1 MLVVVTRLINTLVLL
16 LVFIALSPV
25 LYAHDKSELTV
36 AQMSQN
42 DFDAK
47 LLPIIRSISMHDY
60 EKALILISTLSG
72 NELSVSQQDKLNVL
86 AAECYVNTD
95 KLDNALAIADELR
108 KSSNNYFV
116 AYAKYIEGRVDFSRQ
131 MYGSAASKFRSAIA
145 INNNDSNF
153 YVWLAQASL
162 ASARVALSS
171 PNVSKAQADTILA
184 DFKSTMEEVRSY
196 LIKNNYS
203 AQAYE
208 LSYVAYAQ
216 LGLEDEAIQNLVDF
230 VTYSPSIE
238 NMKELYQVFYSR
250 RDFLSDIAMLDS
262 FSGSEFAKNNDFLY
276 MQGRSFISYG
286 LRVMDSALA
295 EIEVAGIEGVP
306 SQYTADAYMLWINEG
321 LAKYQKI
328 KAKGDVSAR
337 MSKQLLLEELSVYLT
352 TRQIDK
358 AVTLLH
364 SNRNISADDAELA
377 RVLGVVSFYAGEQVQ
392 GLKYMDKAISIAS
405 EQNDKYSKVYLSYIY
420 DSLSAYYGYHG
431 DYQTAKDFS
440 DKAVAMENKDDA
452 IRLMYNRY
460 FSLKKL
466 AKGQNEAKKLR
477 SQIIEQHASN
487 NELSP
492 DEQAM
497 VLLMLADES
506 IENKEY
512 NKGIGYA
519 RYAQS
524 LSPTV
529 ADSYYYVALGLYKKQ
544 DYKSAIKWVKR
555 AEYYESADPQYIY
568 LESLIYADMGNKVLS
583 QDALKRVKAKAA
595 NFFKSL

>member
-1 MLVVVTRLINTLVLL
+1 MLVVVIRFISTVVLL
-16 LVFIALSPV
+16 SVFIALSPV
-25 LYAHDKSELTV
+25 LYAYDKPEFV
-36 AQMSQN
+36 IAQMSQN

-60 EKALILISTLSG
+60 EKALILLSA
-72 NELSVSQQDKLNVL
+72 LSNNDLSQSQQDKLNVL
-86 AAECYVNTD
+86 TAECYVNTN

-116 AYAKYIEGRVDFSRQ
+116 AYAKYIEGRVDFAKQ
-131 MYGSAASKFRSAIA
+131 MYGSAASEFRSAIA

-162 ASARVALSS
+162 ASAKVVLSS
-171 PNVSKAQADTILA
+171 PNISKSDADAVLA

-216 LGLEDEAIQNLVDF
+216 LGMEDEAIQNLVDF

-262 FSGSEFAKNNDFLY
+262 FSGTEFAKNNDFLY

-286 LRVMDSALA
+286 LRVMDMVLA
-295 EIEVAGIEGVP
+295 EIEIARIEGMP
-306 SQYTADAYMLWINEG
+306 SQYKADAYMSWINEG

-328 KAKGDVSAR
+328 KAKGDASVL
-337 MSKQLLLEELSVYLT
+337 MSRQLLLEEFSLYLT

-358 AVTLLH
+358 AITLLH
-364 SNRNISADDAELA
+364 SNKNISTDNAELA
-377 RVLGVVSFYAGEQVQ
+377 RMLGVISFYAGEQAQ
-392 GLKYMDKAISIAS
+392 GLKYMDKAIALAS
-405 EQNDKYSKVYLSYIY
+405 EKNDKVSLSYIY
-420 DSLSAYYGYHG
+420 DSLSAYYGYRG
-431 DYQTAKDFS
+431 DYQMAKDYS
-440 DKAVAMENKDDA
+440 DKAVAMDNKDDA
-452 IRLMYNRY
+452 IRIMYNRY

-466 AKGQNEAKKLR
+466 PKGQDEAKKLR

-487 NELSP
+487 NNLSQ

-529 ADSYYYVALGLYKKQ
+529 ADTYYYVALGLYKKQ
-544 DYKSAIKWVKR
+544 DYKSAIKWVER
-555 AEYYESADPQYIY
+555 AEYYEEADPQYIY
-568 LESLIYADMGNKVLS
+568 LESLIYADMGNKAKS
-583 QDALKRVKAKAA
+583 QDAAKRVKAKAA